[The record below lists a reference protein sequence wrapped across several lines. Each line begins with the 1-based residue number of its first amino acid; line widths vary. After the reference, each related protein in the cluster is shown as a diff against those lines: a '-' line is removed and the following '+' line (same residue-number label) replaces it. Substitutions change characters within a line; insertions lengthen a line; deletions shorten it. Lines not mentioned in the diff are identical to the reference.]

1 MGNKLFLVLNSIV
14 DFKCSSAGKDITPGI
29 SSLLHGYTN
38 FHPSFLRVVSNRIYD
53 GIDIVFSFFVV
64 STEAVSKLWVENNFR
79 GQKLLTFLCENWRDS
94 SLRSKN
100 PPLRLKSHKKV
111 CILVVRLDRTGYRR
125 LSSQAAFSYT

>member
-53 GIDIVFSFFVV
+53 GIDIVFSFFCGVHG
-64 STEAVSKLWVENNFR
+64 SSFKN
-79 GQKLLTFLCENWRDS
+79 CE
-94 SLRSKN
+94 
-100 PPLRLKSHKKV
+100 LKI
-111 CILVVRLDRTGYRR
+111 ILEDK
-125 LSSQAAFSYT
+125 SY